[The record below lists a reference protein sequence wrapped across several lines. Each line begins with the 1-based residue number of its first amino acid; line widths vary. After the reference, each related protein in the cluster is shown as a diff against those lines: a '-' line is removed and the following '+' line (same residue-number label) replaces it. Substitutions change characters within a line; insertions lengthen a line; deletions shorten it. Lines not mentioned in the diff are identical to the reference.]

1 MVFGGTDRFSVIRRL
16 GEGGMGVVYLA
27 RDRERDGV
35 VALKTLPMPDP
46 SKILRLKSEFRALAG
61 ITHANLI
68 QLYEL
73 VSDGN
78 DWFFTME
85 YVAGIDFIHH
95 VVGERINDYASTL
108 SAVATPTA
116 PRGSSP
122 GGEPHVQELATLPL
136 TASDRLI
143 AERHAVTNVDRM
155 PFKIDET
162 RLRPALRQLV
172 GAIQSLHLAGI
183 LHLDVK
189 PSNVL
194 ITPSGRVV
202 VLDFGLAARLDGRE
216 LDVPDQAGSM
226 RGTPAYMAPEQVGE
240 GMGEPS
246 DWYGVGVLLYEALTR
261 RLPFQGT
268 MWEILHQKMEHVPP
282 APSTFNPLVPA
293 DLDDLCMAL
302 LRPLPSDRIT
312 GGELIERVGVDPSAG
327 AIVQTSS
334 FGAHA
339 ARARSLIGR
348 DREAREL
355 RDAFA
360 EVRTGTGVTVL
371 VHGTSGVGK
380 TALVERFLAELA
392 PDVRVLRSRCYER
405 ESVPY
410 KAFDSLLDALC
421 SELIALP
428 SERLDA
434 LLPPQTAALARL
446 FPVLEQLP
454 GVETRLRKDRVVP
467 DALERRRQGF
477 TGLRELLRRLAAER
491 PLVIVLDDLQWAD
504 LDSCALLEAILRPP
518 SAPPLLVL
526 GCYRDE
532 DTTRSAFL
540 RSVLAATPAEV
551 GGVREIAVG
560 PLSDVDVRELALV
573 GIDGADPGRDAK
585 AELVVRESGGHPYFV
600 AELVLELAA
609 SSPSD
614 SAPMLS
620 LDAIIDRRVQRL
632 PDLARELLE
641 VVAIAGRP
649 VSQTVLLSTQRAGAA
664 ADRLAEE
671 GALALLQASNMIRT
685 SGARAE
691 DQVEA
696 YHDRVRETVASHV
709 SEAVQRSVHHKL
721 ALALESSG
729 AGADELAPHFHAA
742 GDHDKAGQLAARA
755 AETAEHALAFDRAA
769 TFLRMAIECSPAA
782 TQPWKQRLAEALK
795 NAGRAADAAAAYQ
808 DAAATATIP
817 TALELRRRAAEQLLV
832 SGHLDEGSE
841 LLGGVLHAVGLRL
854 ARSPAQALASVVA
867 HRLFLKLRGLRYHVR
882 PPGTLDE
889 QELTRID
896 MCWSVAVGLS
906 MVDNVR
912 AADFQARHLL
922 LSLRSGDLERI
933 TRAFTFEVGFVSG
946 PGSATEA
953 ASRALLRQAGELAQ
967 RVGTPYAIGFHTL
980 MAGVREYL
988 AGRWTSALELVES
1001 AEQTL
1006 RERCSGLTWEVT
1018 NAQRFALGS
1027 LMYKGDMLEVLRRL
1041 PGLLRHA
1048 NERGNLYV
1056 ATDLRTRI
1064 ALPWLAIDDP
1074 DRVEH
1079 EVKDAFAHW
1088 TDKGFH
1094 LQHFNSLMALGHK
1107 DLYTDDPERARTRLA
1122 QQARGLARSRVLRLQ
1137 VPRIE
1142 VLYLRAR
1149 TALAIAARRRGSEA
1163 RSLLRDAA
1171 RAAAA
1176 IAGERAPWATPL
1188 AALVDATICAARGDD
1203 SAIELAEGAA
1213 RQLAAADMHLHAAV
1227 ARFRVGEL
1235 AGGDHG
1241 AALIDDARTVM
1252 TERGVRV
1259 PEQFVAMFAPGPW
1272 RGAQ

>member
-1 MVFGGTDRFSVIRRL
+1 MVFDGTDRFSVIRRL

-27 RDRERDGV
+27 RDRERDSV

-46 SKILRLKSEFRALAG
+46 SKILRLKSEFRTLAG
-61 ITHANLI
+61 ISHANLI

-85 YVAGIDFIHH
+85 YVAGLDFIHH
-95 VVGERINDYASTL
+95 VVGAQISDLASTM
-108 SAVATPTA
+108 SAVA
-116 PRGSSP
+116 SSP
-122 GGEPHVQELATLPL
+122 TSGEMQGVHDLETLPI
-136 TASDRLI
+136 TASEHAR
-143 AERHAVTNVDRM
+143 AERHAVTNVQRM

-172 GAIQSLHLAGI
+172 GAIQSLHVAGI

-202 VLDFGLAARLDGRE
+202 VLDFGLATRLDGRE
-216 LDVPDQAGSM
+216 LDASEPSASM
-226 RGTPAYMAPEQVGE
+226 RGTPAYMAPEQIGQ
-240 GMGEPS
+240 GMGAPS

-268 MWEILHQKMEHVPP
+268 MWEILHQKMESAPP
-282 APSTFNPLVPA
+282 PPSMFNPLVPA
-293 DLDDLCMAL
+293 DLDDLCTAL
-302 LRPLPSDRIT
+302 LRPRPSDRLT
-312 GGELIERVGVDPSAG
+312 GSELMERIGIDASAG
-327 AIVQTSS
+327 GVARTSS
-334 FGAHA
+334 VHA
-339 ARARSLIGR
+339 ARSRSLIGR

-360 EVRTGTGVTVL
+360 EVRAGKPITLL

-410 KAFDSLLDALC
+410 KAFDSLLDAMC
-421 SELIALP
+421 NELVALAP
-428 SERLDA
+428 DRLAA

-446 FPVLEQLP
+446 FPVLAQVPDIEA
-454 GVETRLRKDRVVP
+454 RLRQDRLVP

-504 LDSCALLEAILRPP
+504 LDSRALLADILRPP
-518 SAPPLLVL
+518 SAPQLLLL

-532 DTTRSAFL
+532 DSTRSAFL

-551 GGVREIAVG
+551 GVVREIAVG
-560 PLSDVDVRELALV
+560 PLSDSEVRELALV
-573 GIDGADPGRDAK
+573 GIDAADPERDGK

-609 SSPSD
+609 SAPD
-614 SAPMLS
+614 GGTPMLS

-649 VSQTVLLSTQRAGAA
+649 VSQTLLLSAQRSGAV

-671 GALALLQASNMIRT
+671 SALAQLQASNMIRT

-696 YHDRVRETVASHV
+696 YHDRVRETVASHLSV
-709 SEAVQRSVHHKL
+709 RLQRSVHHKL
-721 ALALESSG
+721 ALALEVSG

-742 GDHDKAGQLAARA
+742 GDHEKAGHYASLA
-755 AETAEHALAFDRAA
+755 AETAEQTLAFDRAA
-769 TFLRMAIECSPAA
+769 TFLRMAIECSADAPSTV
-782 TQPWKQRLAEALK
+782 TQPWKERLAEALK

-808 DAAATATIP
+808 HAAETATIA

-841 LLGGVLHAVGLRL
+841 LLGGVLRAVGLRL
-854 ARSPAQALASVVA
+854 ARSPTEALASVVA
-867 HRLFLKLRGLRYHVR
+867 HRLFLKLRGLRYEVR
-882 PPGTLDE
+882 PSGSLRE
-889 QELTRID
+889 QDLTRID
-896 MCWSVAVGLS
+896 TCWSVAVGLS

-922 LSLRSGDLERI
+922 LALRSGDLERI
-933 TRAFTFEVGFVSG
+933 ARAFTFEVGFVSG
-946 PGSATEA
+946 PGSASEA
-953 ASRALLRQAGELAQ
+953 ASKALLRQAGELAK
-967 RVGTPYAIGFHTL
+967 RVGTPYATGFHTL

-988 AGRWTSALELVES
+988 AGRWTSALGLVES

-1018 NAQRFALGS
+1018 NAQRFTLGS
-1027 LMYKGDMLEVLRRL
+1027 LMYKGDLLEVLRRL
-1041 PGLLRHA
+1041 PGLLHHA
-1048 NERGNLYV
+1048 NDRGNLYV

-1074 DRVEH
+1074 ARVEH
-1079 EVKDAFAHW
+1079 EIKDAFAHW
-1088 TDKGFH
+1088 TDQGFH

-1122 QQARGLARSRVLRLQ
+1122 RQARRLDRSRVLRLQ

-1149 TALAIAARRRGSEA
+1149 LALAMAARRRGSEA

-1171 RAAAA
+1171 RDAAT
-1176 IAGERAPWATPL
+1176 IADERAPWAMPL
-1188 AALVDATICAARGDD
+1188 AALVEATIRAARRDD
-1203 SAIELAEGAA
+1203 SAIDLAERAA
-1213 RQLAAADMHLHAAV
+1213 RQLSAADMHLHAAV

-1235 AGGDHG
+1235 VGGDRG
-1241 AALIDDARTVM
+1241 AALLDGARVAM
-1252 TERGVRV
+1252 VERGVKV
-1259 PEQFVAMFAPGPW
+1259 PERFVAMFAPGPW